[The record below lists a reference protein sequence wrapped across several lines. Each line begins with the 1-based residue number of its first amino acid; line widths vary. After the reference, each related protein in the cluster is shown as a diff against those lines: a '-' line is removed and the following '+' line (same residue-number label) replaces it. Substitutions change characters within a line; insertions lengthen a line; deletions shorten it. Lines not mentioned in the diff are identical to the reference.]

1 MTYQKNFLSLED
13 FKILLREEVGICE
26 LRPDEALENKLKK
39 AILA

>member
-13 FKILLREEVGICE
+13 FKILLREEVGE